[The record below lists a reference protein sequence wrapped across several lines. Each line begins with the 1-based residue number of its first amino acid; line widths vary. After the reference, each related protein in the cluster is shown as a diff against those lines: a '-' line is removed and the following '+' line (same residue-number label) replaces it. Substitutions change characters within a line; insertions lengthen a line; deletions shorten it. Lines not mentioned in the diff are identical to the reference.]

1 MSNRSTRVRS
11 GLTSVRWWSAVV
23 AAALVALIAV
33 PDVAVAATPRAKQ
46 WWVDALHVPAAQRT
60 ATGKGITVAV
70 IDSGVDAG
78 NPDFGGRVRGGTSTL
93 IGDSRATVDTDGHGT
108 GMAGIIASG
117 GIGGRPVGVAP
128 GATIMPI
135 RVDVRSI
142 SDQERGIRY
151 AVDHGARV
159 INISMGG
166 SGRALAS
173 DTAALKYAFDHDVV
187 VVASAGNASSGN
199 ETVDVPANV
208 PGVVAVSGVTDSMRF
223 WSGSAHGPETVLAA
237 PATNIVSTGS
247 RQVPDER
254 EYIDGTGT
262 SGSAAIVSGV
272 AALVRS
278 RYPGMSAA
286 NVINRLIRTARNPDG
301 AGRNEK
307 YGFGIVDPVRAL
319 TADVPKVDRNPLLPA
334 AEPSPS
340 TSDSPAAAAGTTG
353 SPVPWVLAGAAVLVV
368 AVLAGVLIAVV
379 RRRGAAARSR
389 TVDRPSLGAPPPR
402 A

>member
-1 MSNRSTRVRS
+1 M
-11 GLTSVRWWSAVV
+11 
-23 AAALVALIAV
+23 
-33 PDVAVAATPRAKQ
+33 
-46 WWVDALHVPAAQRT
+46 
-60 ATGKGITVAV
+60 TVAV
-70 IDSGVDAG
+70 IDSGVDSG
-78 NPDFGGRVRGGTSTL
+78 NPVFGGRVRGGTSLL
-93 IGDSRATVDTDGHGT
+93 IGDADRGIDRDGHGT
-108 GMAGIIASG
+108 GMASDIGSSG
-117 GIGGRPVGVAP
+117 GDGRPLGVAP
-128 GATIMPI
+128 RVGIMPI
-135 RVDVRSI
+135 RVDVKSI
-142 SDQERGIRY
+142 SDQDRAIRY
-151 AVDHGARV
+151 AVDHGAGV
-159 INISMGG
+159 INISQGG
-166 SGRALAS
+166 SGKALAS
-173 DTAALKYAFDHDVV
+173 DSAALKYAFDHDVV
-187 VVASAGNASSGN
+187 VVAAAGNTSSGN
-199 ETVDVPANV
+199 STVSVPANV
-208 PGVVAVSGVTDSMRF
+208 PGVVAVSGVTESMRF

-237 PATNIVSTGS
+237 PATNIVSVTS
-247 RQVPDER
+247 RQAHQQGDYVTA
-254 EYIDGTGT
+254 DGT
-262 SGSAAIVSGV
+262 SDAAAIVSGV